1 MDQSLVSVM
10 QSIGQAL
17 RLDDENKYQDAYIK
31 YSECVL
37 SIVSSLLHNVKTEG
51 GRVVASKEVL
61 RHIQLGQQCMDRL
74 ASLIQA
80 IVATQK
86 SPVVQQGAPAAEEGP
101 TDQTLDPRL
110 ASRFSQPVPPLNPDN
125 SPHAFS
131 RKHGPSPMA
140 MAYKQNQQLMSAYKA
155 RLARIQKGQAP
166 SMASMLSLTVQ
177 RKMAENLAIARIH
190 EEALAKKMK
199 ERQSRLEEQAQR
211 RFTAPTGMSQEEQ
224 EQRQIYKKILEY
236 EQDAKW
242 LVKWRQKLQS
252 NPEDEIVINQL
263 IQEILRCSDH
273 PLTQLL
279 KTYQF
284 KIYERLY
291 PIVSSKMMKLKDIT
305 VPLPV
310 YLYPVDEIPD
320 AGSSKEQT
328 SHTGDPGSVTE
339 QPGSAHKYHSDDF
352 DKSNSGENLVP
363 KSIDSSQEGIDEDV
377 KDKQDVAKGDT
388 YVSQFENNNTVPQ
401 SEMKSSHEHSDESE
415 VAKILSEVGLENKD
429 DEISDGNE
437 ENSVKEMDN
446 IYEKSKEDIKNAI
459 SKGNQLEKQLT
470 LENEKA
476 KRILQRVSEYEKYN
490 EENMDDLFDDEGD
503 DDVIEDDPPETN
515 ISCDPQISSQSIQ
528 DNGSPESMDS
538 RFSKGIP
545 KSLSMDSGSSLQTPG
560 DSSLK
565 SSQSVDSLSNP
576 EMTKLAEEA
585 YKRHLSGISQDVHN
599 FMEKLLVMFTIAYEH
614 LDSPTGRDQCYA
626 SLEEPFFKPIWKYLL
641 ALFRLANK
649 PKEIQLAYRMTS
661 QKGSEPK
668 DFGVSKKLWLVSS
681 DSENRL
687 PYDQAVVELKKVK
700 EYYTMLSK
708 LECVVRVCRE
718 VCSCVEQYY
727 RSIEADTNKKTPSV
741 GADDLLPILSYVVVR
756 SQMPQLVS
764 ECQAMSEFIHEG
776 YIMGEEGYCLTSL
789 QTAVNF
795 ITSPDAACA

>member
-10 QSIGQAL
+10 KSIGQAL
-17 RLDDENKYQDAYIK
+17 RLDDDNKYQDAYIK

-37 SIVSSLLHNVKTEG
+37 SIVSNLLHSVKEDG

-86 SPVVQQGAPAAEEGP
+86 SPIGQQGAPAAERRP
-101 TDQTLDPRL
+101 ADQTLDLRL
-110 ASRFSQPVPPLNPDN
+110 AT
-125 SPHAFS
+125 
-131 RKHGPSPMA
+131 RKHGPSPMVI
-140 MAYKQNQQLMSAYKA
+140 AYKQNQQLMSAYKA
-155 RLARIQKGQAP
+155 RLARIQKGQAT
-166 SMASMLSLTVQ
+166 SVASMLSLTVQ
-177 RKMAENLAIARIH
+177 RKMAENLAIAKIH
-190 EEALAKKMK
+190 EEALAKKMN

-211 RFTAPTGMSQEEQ
+211 RFTAPTGMSEEEQ

-242 LVKWRQKLQS
+242 LVTWRQKLQS

-279 KTYQF
+279 KSYQY

-291 PIVSSKMMKLKDIT
+291 PLVSSKMMKLKDIT

-310 YLYPVDEIPD
+310 YLYPVEEISD
-320 AGSSKEQT
+320 AGSSKEQP
-328 SHTGDPGSVTE
+328 SDTGASGSVME
-339 QPGSAHKYHSDDF
+339 QPGSVQEYNSDDCNN
-352 DKSNSGENLVP
+352 SNNGENLE
-363 KSIDSSQEGIDEDV
+363 SNSTDSSQERLDEDV
-377 KDKQDVAKGDT
+377 NDRQDVMAKGDT
-388 YVSQFENNNTVPQ
+388 DISHLENNNTVPQ
-401 SEMKSSHEHSDESE
+401 SKVKSSHENADDFSCDDETE
-415 VAKILSEVGLENKD
+415 VTRILSEADSVIGD
-429 DEISDGNE
+429 DASSGGNE
-437 ENSVKEMDN
+437 EGSVKEMDEICEN
-446 IYEKSKEDIKNAI
+446 SKEVIESAI
-459 SKGNQLEKQLT
+459 TKGKQLEKQLT
-470 LENEKA
+470 LENEKV
-476 KRILQRVSEYEKYN
+476 KTFLQRVSEYEKYN
-490 EENMDDLFDDEGD
+490 EENMDDLFDNELD

-515 ISCDPQISSQSIQ
+515 VSHDPQRASQSSVL
-528 DNGSPESMDS
+528 DNGHSESTDN
-538 RFSKGIP
+538 RLSKGIP
-545 KSLSMDSGSSLQTPG
+545 KSLSMDSGSSVSTP
-560 DSSLK
+560 DSLLK
-565 SSQSVDSLSNP
+565 PSRSVDSLSSS
-576 EMTKLAEEA
+576 EMTKLAKEA
-585 YKRHLSGISQDVHN
+585 YQRHLSGISQDVHC

-649 PKEIQLAYRMTS
+649 PREIQLAYRMTS

-681 DSENRL
+681 DGENRI
-687 PYDQAVVELKKVK
+687 PYNQAVMELQKVK

-718 VCSCVEQYY
+718 VCTCVEQHY
-727 RSIEADTNKKTPSV
+727 SSGEADPGRKTPPSV

-756 SQMPQLVS
+756 SKMPQLVS

-789 QTAVNF
+789 QTAVNYV
-795 ITSPDAACA
+795 TSTNAACV

>member
-110 ASRFSQPVPPLNPDN
+110 A
-125 SPHAFS
+125 S